1 MTHHDGCKATTQ
13 TSCRENI
20 KQWKSECVVEKLSSY
35 PGTPVAPFAEIL
47 FAEKN
52 VAESG
57 GKPSLFAE
65 KFSNIVF
72 DVLSC
77 KSKKDSDPRE
87 KCIGC

>member
-1 MTHHDGCKATTQ
+1 MY
-13 TSCRENI
+13 
-20 KQWKSECVVEKLSSY
+20 L
-35 PGTPVAPFAEIL
+35 GTPGAPIAEIL

-77 KSKKDSDPRE
+77 KSKKDSDPRCCMLDAARGE
-87 KCIGC
+87 LVKWRNWEAGTPVASGNL